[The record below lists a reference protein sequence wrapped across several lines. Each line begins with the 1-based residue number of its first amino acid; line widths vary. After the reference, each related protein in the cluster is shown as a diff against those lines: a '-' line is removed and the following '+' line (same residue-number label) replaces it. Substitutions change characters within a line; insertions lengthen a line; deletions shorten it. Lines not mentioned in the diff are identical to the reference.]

1 MDAKAIKSMVVAA
14 LKRAQEISGEE
25 YVEIG
30 PEDKPLGKLD
40 GFDSLKGIEVTVMI
54 EGELGCEIE
63 RDSLFVW
70 DNRATTLAEVCAYL
84 GEVTAASEKAVA

>member
-1 MDAKAIKSMVVAA
+1 MGRKAIKSMVVAA

-30 PEDKPLGKLD
+30 LADKPLGKLD

-54 EGELGCEIE
+54 EGQLGCEIE

-70 DNRATTLAEVCAYL
+70 NDRPTTLAEVCAYL
-84 GEVTAASEKAVA
+84 GEVIAANQRGVA